1 MGHVLCAGTQM
12 EHGKKLC
19 TRVDGQ
25 PEPQHVFGAAEPGA
39 QFVQLEVREPE
50 MAEEALVQGLRVL
63 TSTGQP
69 GSDRGLA
76 KAEDTL
82 SSRRIQPFGQ
92 RRQHQCDLM
101 RGVFRRYK
109 GVLRLEVKVVRQAW
123 QRNVWIRSA

>member
-19 TRVDGQ
+19 ARVDGQ

-50 MAEEALVQGLRVL
+50 MAEKALVQDLRVL

-69 GSDRGLA
+69 GSDRGLS

-82 SSRRIQPFGQ
+82 SSRRTQPFGQ
-92 RRQHQCDLM
+92 RRQHHCDLM
-101 RGVFRRYK
+101 RGGFQTV
-109 GVLRLEVKVVRQAW
+109 
-123 QRNVWIRSA
+123 